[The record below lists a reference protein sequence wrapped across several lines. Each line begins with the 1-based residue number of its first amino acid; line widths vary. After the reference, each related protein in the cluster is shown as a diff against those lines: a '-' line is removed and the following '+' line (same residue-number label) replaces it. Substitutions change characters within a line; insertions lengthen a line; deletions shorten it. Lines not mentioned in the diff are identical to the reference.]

1 MAQYHQYYGMKKAIN
16 SVVNAVKN
24 DGRAGVVWHTQGSEE
39 SFSMTFLAGNL
50 VRHSKLNNPTIL
62 VITDRKMI

>member
-24 DGRAGVVWHTQGSEE
+24 DGRAGVVWHTQGSGK

-50 VRHSKLNNPTIL
+50 SKT
-62 VITDRKMI
+62 